1 MCYSGYVLDIEN
13 RPIEGAVIADESSS
27 AVSKSYKNGSYTL
40 PVKEGKFYI
49 WLLPTILEKKSS
61 LAVYFFCSLINKYY
75 EFTTYNNTI

>member
-49 WLLPTILEKKSS
+49 RLLPTILEKKIFSCC
-61 LAVYFFCSLINKYY
+61 LLFLFLNIQVL
-75 EFTTYNNTI
+75 